1 MYTERQAIQDELQD
15 IRRENQALRD
25 ENQALRDRR
34 TELLKRLRELDER
47 DMGDNVSYDGLKY
60 LTEQLNVTVANLAT
74 LVPKVTISDV
84 LQHVS
89 QDVDKEQ
96 VIENKVSEEVEET
109 ETDIVLPNK
118 DELKKRKK
126 AIEGMSRER
135 AASTV
140 LQIMEEK
147 KEAKTKEIEREFYA
161 RTGRRYANFYEVL
174 TNTIKMFPEKLEKR
188 KGGFYTY
195 KE

>member
-25 ENQALRDRR
+25 QR

-47 DMGDNVSYDGLKY
+47 DMGDNVSYDGLKH
-60 LTEQLNVTVANLAT
+60 LTEQLNIAVGNLAA
-74 LVPKVTISDV
+74 LVPTVTISDV

-89 QDVDKEQ
+89 QDVNKEQ
-96 VIENKVSEEVEET
+96 IIKEKVPEEVEET
-109 ETDIVLPNK
+109 KTDIVLPNK

-135 AASTV
+135 AASVV

-174 TNTIKMFPEKLEKR
+174 TNTMKFFPDKLAKR
-188 KGGFYTY
+188 KGGFYSYTG
-195 KE
+195 

>member
-15 IRRENQALRD
+15 IRR

-47 DMGDNVSYDGLKY
+47 DMGDNVSYDGLKH
-60 LTEQLNVTVANLAT
+60 LTEQLNIAVGNLAA
-74 LVPKVTISDV
+74 LVPTVTISDV

-89 QDVDKEQ
+89 QDVNKEQ
-96 VIENKVSEEVEET
+96 VIENKAPEEVEET
-109 ETDIVLPNK
+109 KSDLVVPDE
-118 DELKKRKK
+118 DELKKKK
-126 AIEGMSRER
+126 NVENMSRER
-135 AASTV
+135 AASVV

-174 TNTIKMFPEKLEKR
+174 TNTMKFFPDKLAKR
-188 KGGFYTY
+188 KGGFYSYTG
-195 KE
+195 